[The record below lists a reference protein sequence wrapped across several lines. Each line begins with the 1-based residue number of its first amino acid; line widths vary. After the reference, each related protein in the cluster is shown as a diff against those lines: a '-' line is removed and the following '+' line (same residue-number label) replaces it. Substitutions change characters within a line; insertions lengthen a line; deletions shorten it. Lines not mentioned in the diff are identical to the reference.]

1 LGTSTSTIVGLL
13 CQGPKGTYNVTITG
27 ASGTTSRSTS
37 LIYSSGNPPGPGPQS
52 GGNGWTTIPGMIIS
66 IIDRFAVWI
75 GLVIAIGISVTVF
88 AIVRDQ
94 RKKKSAGKI
103 SKQWLQ

>member
-1 LGTSTSTIVGLL
+1 
-13 CQGPKGTYNVTITG
+13 
-27 ASGTTSRSTS
+27 
-37 LIYSSGNPPGPGPQS
+37 
-52 GGNGWTTIPGMIIS
+52 MIIS

-88 AIVRDQ
+88 AIIRDQ